1 MAKKKREDRSTS
13 EAPSGFE
20 SPFAKLAALKASLPT
35 SEAAAPPV
43 EEGPTTSQA
52 GAFPRKAIVRRE
64 RAGRG
69 GRTVTKIEGLGLDEA
84 ALTTL
89 ADEMKR
95 DLGCGAFVEDG
106 AVVLQGDL
114 EERAAAALERRGVQ
128 QVVLATPK
136 GGKR

>member
-13 EAPSGFE
+13 EATSGFE
-20 SPFAKLAALKASLPT
+20 SPFAKLAALKASLPAE
-35 SEAAAPPV
+35 EAPVPPSK
-43 EEGPTTSQA
+43 EEPATSQE
-52 GAFPRKAIVRRE
+52 GAPPRKAIVRRE

-84 ALTTL
+84 ALATL
-89 ADEMKR
+89 CDEMKR

-114 EERAAAALERRGVQ
+114 EERAAAALARRGVP
-128 QVVLATPK
+128 QVVRATRK
-136 GGKR
+136 GGKS